1 MHHEFLKRFAKFT
14 GLFFLLI
21 GSHTACGKQPVKE
34 ISYAS
39 APNDDVIK
47 GIKALHKKP
56 QEEMARLSKLVDN
69 DPDNEKMP
77 EWLYLLAL
85 GHEKM
90 GYDDE
95 AYTLIEHCL
104 ELIDKQGLMGQ
115 RAKLLTAKLD
125 YKKGNNVF
133 AIRKLNEIYNWSEE
147 HGVVQLSIG
156 VLMTLGRV
164 FQSLHEPEITLQHYT
179 KAYRMAAE
187 FKTQISVSHI
197 AGLIGSIYLDKGE
210 FELAFKYLNEALMF
224 SNKQA
229 LPVNQGR
236 FSLLV
241 GQAELGRNNAEE
253 AKLHLQKAIS
263 IAEETVNFR
272 LKSRALVEIGK
283 VNILLGSFKTA
294 QEALNTA
301 EELSHTYNLTDQL
314 IDVLL
319 VSARLSILQSRFDE
333 ALEII
338 NNFEVLFG
346 ETNEYEAQL
355 QALELKAKV
364 LKLTGNYEASSEVL
378 ERHIRTQALMLRN
391 TDKTRVE
398 VIKALYALDVKEKE
412 NNELK
417 FITQLQSE
425 KLALKEQKNAFMLLS
440 SLLFFCSSVLLFVL
454 YAKRLRCQKELESLA
469 TTDFLTGLYNRG
481 KILKL
486 VEQQI
491 QSQQLAKRHTVVAML
506 DIDYF
511 KLINDTYGHQ
521 MGDDALVFFAREAEK
536 WLGSDTLIGRIGG
549 EEFICCF
556 LNKREEAIEELLLN
570 FAKALKDNAHKQL
583 SPKLNLSFSA
593 GVYTVTQNES
603 ISEVLE
609 KTDSALYLA
618 KERGRDTI
626 VFFET

>member
-1 MHHEFLKRFAKFT
+1 MHHAFLKRLAKFT
-14 GLFFLLI
+14 VLFVLLI
-21 GSHTACGKQPVKE
+21 GSHAACGKQPVKE

-56 QEEMARLSKLVDN
+56 QEEMARLSKLVDS
-69 DPDNEKMP
+69 DPVNEKMP

-90 GYDDE
+90 GYDDK

-104 ELIDKQGLMGQ
+104 ELTDKQGLMGQ

-133 AIRKLNEIYNWSEE
+133 AIRKLNEIYKWSEE

-187 FKTQISVSHI
+187 FETQISVSHI

-236 FSLLV
+236 FSLLI

-253 AKLHLQKAIS
+253 AKFHLQKAIS

-283 VNILLGSFKTA
+283 ANISLDSFKTA
-294 QEALNTA
+294 QEALTA
-301 EELSHTYNLTDQL
+301 AKELSHTYNLTDQL
-314 IDVLL
+314 IDILL

-346 ETNEYEAQL
+346 ETSEYEAQL

-364 LKLTGNYEASSEVL
+364 LKLTGNYEASVGVL
-378 ERHIRTQALMLRN
+378 ERHIQTQALMLRN

-425 KLALKEQKNAFMLLS
+425 KLALKEQKNGFMLLS
-440 SLLFFCSSVLLFVL
+440 SLLFFCSSVLFFAM

-469 TTDFLTGLYNRG
+469 TTDFLTGLYNRR
-481 KILKL
+481 KILNL

-491 QSQQLAKRHTVVAML
+491 QSQYFAKRHMVVAML

-511 KLINDTYGHQ
+511 KLINDTFGHQ
-521 MGDDALVFFAREAEK
+521 MGDDALVFFAREAESS
-536 WLGSDTLIGRIGG
+536 LGSETLIGRIGG

-556 LNKREEAIEELLLN
+556 LNKSDEAIEELLVN
-570 FAKALKDNAHKQL
+570 FKIALKEHAHKQL
-583 SPKLNLSFSA
+583 SPKLDLSFSA
-593 GVYTVTQNES
+593 GVYRVTKNES
-603 ISEVLE
+603 LSEVLE
-609 KTDSALYLA
+609 KTDSALYSA
-618 KERGRDTI
+618 KEQGRNKI
-626 VFFET
+626 VFF